1 MIDIKID
8 IIEIENVEKI
18 YFGFILDD
26 FIILLNGVNVYIW
39 YIGYCVMKV
48 FFVMIRDSEMIIKR
62 EVKFVDLFFLFL
74 VGICVIVEGWFFVFV
89 IDIIVE
95 NELFFICNLLKK
107 SVVIFLLKR
116 GKIKKVF

>member
-39 YIGYCVMKV
+39 YIGYCVMKE
-48 FFVMIRDSEMIIKR
+48 FFVREREMIIKR
-62 EVKFVDLFFLFL
+62 VVKFVDLFFLFL

>member
-1 MIDIKID
+1 
-8 IIEIENVEKI
+8 
-18 YFGFILDD
+18 
-26 FIILLNGVNVYIW
+26 
-39 YIGYCVMKV
+39 MKE
-48 FFVMIRDSEMIIKR
+48 FFVMIRDSVMIIKR

-95 NELFFICNLLKK
+95 NEFFFICNLLKK

>member
-39 YIGYCVMKV
+39 YIGYYVMKE

>member
-18 YFGFILDD
+18 YFSFILDD

-39 YIGYCVMKV
+39 YIGYYVMKE

>member
-26 FIILLNGVNVYIW
+26 FIILLNGVIVYIW
-39 YIGYCVMKV
+39 YIGYYVMKE

>member
-39 YIGYCVMKV
+39 YIGYYVMKE

-89 IDIIVE
+89 IDIVVE

>member
-39 YIGYCVMKV
+39 YIGYCVMKE

-116 GKIKKVF
+116 GKIKKMF

>member
-1 MIDIKID
+1 M
-8 IIEIENVEKI
+8 EKI

-39 YIGYCVMKV
+39 YIGYCVMKE

-62 EVKFVDLFFLFL
+62 EVKFVDLFFFFL